1 VTRSMVRAVLL
12 VPVLEVASM
21 AARVMVLEVM
31 VEGLEAVLEK
41 EVEGLLMEVALAV
54 AVDFEAV

>member
-1 VTRSMVRAVLL
+1 MVRAVLL
-12 VPVLEVASM
+12 VPVLEVASV
-21 AARVMVLEVM
+21 ATRVTVLEVM

-41 EVEGLLMEVALAV
+41 EVEGLLVEVALAV

>member
-12 VPVLEVASM
+12 EPVLEVASV
-21 AARVMVLEVM
+21 AARVTVLEVM

-41 EVEGLLMEVALAV
+41 EVEGLLVEVALAV